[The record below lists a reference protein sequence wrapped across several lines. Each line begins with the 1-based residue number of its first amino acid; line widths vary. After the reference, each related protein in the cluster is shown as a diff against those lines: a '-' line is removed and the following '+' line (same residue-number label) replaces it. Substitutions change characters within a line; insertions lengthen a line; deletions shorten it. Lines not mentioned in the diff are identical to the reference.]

1 DAGTPAPRGMR
12 RLVLLAGIWGWSF
25 LLIKVAV
32 AGMTPTTV
40 AGIRVALGAG
50 VLSAVVRAR
59 GLSLPR
65 DPQWWRHFSVVALAG
80 SAAPFSLL
88 AWGEQHISSALA
100 AVLNASTPLFAAL
113 FASMLLRERLRP
125 LQVAG
130 LALGLAGVAVVAGL
144 GGEDITG
151 SGLGGKAAAVGAAVG
166 YGISLTYTR
175 RHLTPL
181 PPLVAAA
188 GQLVMATLM
197 LAPLAVLTTVR
208 QGMEVTPTRALA
220 VGLLGVFGTGL
231 AYVMVYRLI
240 ADVGSTKASVVTYLV
255 PVVAVAVGVLFLEE
269 DFSLRLVV
277 GGAVVIA
284 GIALVNVGGR
294 VPWRER
300 LPAGA
305 A

>member
-1 DAGTPAPRGMR
+1 MR

-25 LLIKVAV
+25 LFIKVAV
-32 AGMTPTTV
+32 GGMTPTTV
-40 AGIRVALGAG
+40 AGVRVALGAG
-50 VLSAVVRAR
+50 VLLAFVRAR
-59 GLSLPR
+59 GLALPR
-65 DPQWWRHFSVVALAG
+65 ERPWWRHFAFVALTG

-113 FASMLLRERLRP
+113 FASVLLRERLRS
-125 LQVAG
+125 LQGAG
-130 LALGLAGVAVVAGL
+130 LVLGLVGVAVVAGF

-188 GQLVMATLM
+188 GQLVMATVL
-197 LAPLAVLTTVR
+197 LAPLALVTTLR
-208 QGMEVTPTRALA
+208 QGLAVTPTRALA

-240 ADVGSTKASVVTYLV
+240 ADIGSTKASVVTYLV
-255 PVVAVAVGVLFLEE
+255 PVVAVAVGVLFLGE
-269 DFSLRLVV
+269 DFSLRLLA

-284 GIALVNVGGR
+284 GIALVNFGGR
-294 VPWRER
+294 VPWRGR

>member
-1 DAGTPAPRGMR
+1 MR

-40 AGIRVALGAG
+40 AGVRVALGAT
-50 VLSAVVRAR
+50 VLLAVVRAR
-59 GLSLPR
+59 RLSLPR
-65 DPQWWRHFSVVALAG
+65 DRRWWRHFGVVALAG

-113 FASMLLRERLRP
+113 FGSVLLRERLRP
-125 LQVAG
+125 LQMAG

-151 SGLGGKAAAVGAAVG
+151 SGLGGEAAAVGAAVG

-188 GQLVMATLM
+188 GQLVMATAM
-197 LAPLAVLTTVR
+197 LAPLAVVTTVR
-208 QGMEVTPTRALA
+208 QGLAVTPSRALA
-220 VGLLGVFGTGL
+220 VTLLGVFGTGL

-240 ADVGSTKASVVTYLV
+240 ADMGSTKASVVTYLV
-255 PVVAVAVGVLFLEE
+255 PVVAVAVGVLFLDE
-269 DFSLRLVV
+269 DFSFRLVV
-277 GGAVVIA
+277 GGGVVIA

-294 VPWRER
+294 VPWRGR

>member
-1 DAGTPAPRGMR
+1 MR

-25 LLIKVAV
+25 LFIKVAV

-40 AGIRVALGAG
+40 AGIRVALGAV
-50 VLSAVVRAR
+50 VLLAVVRGR

-65 DPQWWRHFSVVALAG
+65 DPQWWRHLAVVALAG

-88 AWGEQHISSALA
+88 AWGEQHVSSALA

-113 FASMLLRERLRP
+113 FATVLLGERLRP

-144 GGEDITG
+144 GSDDLTG
-151 SGLGGKAAAVGAAVG
+151 AGLGGKAAAVGAAVG

-197 LAPLAVLTTVR
+197 LAPLALVTTLR
-208 QGMEVTPTRALA
+208 QGIAVTPSRAAA

-240 ADVGSTKASVVTYLV
+240 ADMGSTKASVVTYLV
-255 PVVAVAVGVLFLEE
+255 PVVAVAVGVLFLGE
-269 DFSLRLVV
+269 DFSFRLLV

-284 GIALVNVGGR
+284 GIALLNVGGR
-294 VPWRER
+294 VPWRGR
-300 LPAGA
+300 VPAGA

>member
-1 DAGTPAPRGMR
+1 MR

-25 LLIKVAV
+25 LFIKVAV

-40 AGIRVALGAG
+40 AGIRVALGAA
-50 VLSAVVRAR
+50 VLLAVVRAR
-59 GLSLPR
+59 RLSLPR
-65 DPQWWRHFSVVALAG
+65 DPRWWRHFAVVALTG

-113 FASMLLRERLRP
+113 FASVLLRERLRP

-151 SGLGGKAAAVGAAVG
+151 SGLGGKAAAVAAAVG

-175 RHLTPL
+175 RHLTSL

-188 GQLVMATLM
+188 GQLVMATVL

-208 QGMEVTPTRALA
+208 QGVSITPTRVLA

-240 ADVGSTKASVVTYLV
+240 ADLGSTKASVVTYLV
-255 PVVAVAVGVLFLEE
+255 PVVAVAVGVLFLGE
-269 DFSLRLVV
+269 DFSFRLVV
-277 GGAVVIA
+277 GGGVVIA
-284 GIALVNVGGR
+284 GIALLNLGGR
-294 VPWRER
+294 VPWRGR

>member
-1 DAGTPAPRGMR
+1 MR

-25 LLIKVAV
+25 LFIKVAV

-40 AGIRVALGAG
+40 AGIRVALGAV
-50 VLSAVVRAR
+50 VLLAVVRGR

-65 DPQWWRHFSVVALAG
+65 DPEWWRHFALVALAG

-88 AWGEQHISSALA
+88 AWGEQHVSSALA

-113 FASMLLRERLRP
+113 FASVLLGERLRP

-130 LALGLAGVAVVAGL
+130 LALGLAGVTVVAGL
-144 GGEDITG
+144 GSDDLTG

-197 LAPLAVLTTVR
+197 LAPLALVTTLR
-208 QGMEVTPTRALA
+208 QGIAVTPSRAA
-220 VGLLGVFGTGL
+220 AIGLLGVFGTGL

-240 ADVGSTKASVVTYLV
+240 ADMGSTKASVVTYLV
-255 PVVAVAVGVLFLEE
+255 PVVAVAVGVLFLGE
-269 DFSLRLVV
+269 DFSFRLLV

-284 GIALVNVGGR
+284 GIALLNVGGR
-294 VPWRER
+294 VPWRGGV
-300 LPAGA
+300 PAGA